1 MKTSLVMVA
10 EEAESMREKER
21 YGGGF
26 EGGREKEAR
35 QTGGERGDLGLILLH
50 RHLLTDVLEAR
61 SRYTSNI
68 QIKCHH

>member
-26 EGGREKEAR
+26 EGGREKDME
-35 QTGGERGDLGLILLH
+35 EEE
-50 RHLLTDVLEAR
+50 V
-61 SRYTSNI
+61 
-68 QIKCHH
+68 